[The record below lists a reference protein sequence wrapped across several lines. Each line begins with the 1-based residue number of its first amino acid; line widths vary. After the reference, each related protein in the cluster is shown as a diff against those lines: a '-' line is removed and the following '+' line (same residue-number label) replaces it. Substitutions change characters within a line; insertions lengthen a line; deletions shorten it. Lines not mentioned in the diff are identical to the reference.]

1 METILKLLE
10 QDAKLTAEQ
19 IAVMLGQDAK
29 QVAQIIRNLEE
40 NHVIMGYN
48 TLIDWDKTDRTDV
61 TAFIEIKVAPQKG
74 LGFDYVAEQIYTMEE
89 VQAVSLMS
97 GGFDLAVTIEGKTL
111 REVALFVAERLSV
124 IDCVVSTATHFILKR
139 YKEKGVI
146 LVDTPADQRGWTEI

>member
-10 QDAKLTAEQ
+10 QNAKLTPEQ
-19 IAVMLGQDAK
+19 IGVMLGRDAK
-29 QVAQIIRNLEE
+29 EVENTIKELEE

-48 TLIDWDKTDRTDV
+48 TLVDWDKTDKNDV
-61 TAFIEIKVAPQKG
+61 TALIEIKVSPQKG
-74 LGFDYVAEQIYTMEE
+74 LGFDYIAEQIYSMEE

-97 GGFDLAVTIEGKTL
+97 GGFDLAVTIEGKSL

-124 IDCVVSTATHFILKR
+124 IECVVSTATHFILKK

-146 LVDTPADQRGWTEI
+146 FAQSPADQRGWTEI